1 MVISFIRVISRFTR
15 ISWQLRQPVETAECT
30 NFPFAL
36 SAWHSRHFAEST
48 FLSRGTGCSFA
59 NAGIPN
65 RYKEN
70 CELEEAGEGLT
81 NFELNAH
88 TETK

>member
-1 MVISFIRVISRFTR
+1 MAE
-15 ISWQLRQPVETAECT
+15 WTAL
-30 NFPFAL
+30 PFDL
-36 SAWHSRHFAEST
+36 SSWHSRHLAEST
-48 FLSRGTGCSFA
+48 FLSRGTGMLFRKCR
-59 NAGIPN
+59 NYLN